1 MIVFLIGVSNIM
13 GWVMAFTQIP
23 QAISAA
29 LLGLTGNP
37 IIILLIMNVI
47 LLVAGTF
54 MDVTP
59 AILIFTPLFLP
70 VVKTFGMS
78 PIQFGLILVY
88 NLCIGNITPP
98 VGNTLFVAIKI
109 GRSSLSRVM
118 PYMLTYYI
126 AILAGLMLVTY
137 VSAVSLA
144 LPMAAGIL

>member
-1 MIVFLIGVSNIM
+1 
-13 GWVMAFTQIP
+13 
-23 QAISAA
+23 
-29 LLGLTGNP
+29 
-37 IIILLIMNVI
+37 
-47 LLVAGTF
+47 

>member
-1 MIVFLIGVSNIM
+1 MK
-13 GWVMAFTQIP
+13 
-23 QAISAA
+23 AISAA
-29 LLGLTGNP
+29 LLGLTSSP
-37 IIILLIMNVI
+37 VLILLIMNVI
-47 LLVAGTF
+47 LLIAGTF

-70 VVKTFGMS
+70 VVKTFGMN

-109 GRSSLSRVM
+109 GKTSLAKVM
-118 PYMLTYYI
+118 PYMLMYYG

-137 VSAVSLA
+137 VSGISLG
-144 LPMAAGIL
+144 LPGAAGML